1 MITMSDIFAGIKA
14 IIFDLDGTLIK
25 FKLDII
31 GMKKE
36 IIRRLLEFK
45 IPKNMLS
52 LDIKIADMIKISK
65 EYLLKSNRKDLA
77 LKVAPLVFSIAD
89 KFEVKAAEVSEL
101 IDDAKLVLKGIK
113 GIGLRIGLLTNNVK
127 LATNIVLKKHDIAKF
142 FDIIITRDDSQ
153 SLKPDPAGLRLI
165 LSALNISPKEAIFVG
180 DSVIDAHA
188 AKEVGVLFFGVETGL
203 HNRDDLQRENAV
215 MVFSDLKSL
224 LKFVIREIKK

>member
-1 MITMSDIFAGIKA
+1 MSDIFAGIKA

-113 GIGLRIGLLTNNVK
+113 GIGLRIGLLTNNGK

>member
-1 MITMSDIFAGIKA
+1 MSDIFAGIKA